1 MRFYSKA
8 ESFLVAAMTL
18 GVMAGG
24 SVFAQTQG
32 AAPANPSPTP
42 MPAQQAPGNG
52 NFRRP
57 LSNFDR
63 YLDNH
68 PEVRQQLNHNPSLV
82 NNQQFLSQHPHLQN
96 FLTTHPGVAKAASSN
111 PQRLMGAER
120 RFNQRGG
127 DVTRAEAG
135 RFDNQ
140 YLDHHPGVARQ
151 LSQHPGLV
159 DNKQY
164 MASHPQLAGYLK
176 SHPEVRKDIK
186 EHPKAFMNRERQY
199 QKHEPQGGDRRP
211 RG

>member
-1 MRFYSKA
+1 MKFLEKA
-8 ESFLVAAMTL
+8 GSFFAAAMAL
-18 GVMAGG
+18 GVLAGG
-24 SVFAQTQG
+24 SAFAQTQG
-32 AAPANPSPTP
+32 AAPANPAPSPL
-42 MPAQQAPGNG
+42 PAQQAPGNG
-52 NFRRP
+52 NYRRP
-57 LSNFDR
+57 LNNFDR

-68 PEVRQQLNHNPSLV
+68 PEVRQQLNRNPSLI

-96 FLTTHPGVAKAASSN
+96 FMKTHPNVAKAAANN

-127 DVTRAEAG
+127 DISRAEAG

-140 YLDHHPGVARQ
+140 YMDHHPGVARQ

-164 MASHPQLAGYLK
+164 MASHPQLANYLK

-199 QKHEPQGGDRRP
+199 QRHEPQGRDRRP